1 MEEQAPSTPTI
12 SLGNLITNVF
22 ASPSEAFEGLHTSPA
37 RASVWVIPLI
47 LLIALSSIVAVV
59 MFSNESIKAQFME
72 SRSQQ
77 LQERVNSGQMTQ
89 EQADQ
94 AMAQMERGSGM
105 MTAFAIIGSV
115 IFVSIMF
122 FGAALILWLVGKVAL
137 KAPAGYGKY
146 LELWGACEWIGIL
159 GGIVT
164 LLMIIALSSMYASP
178 SAALAVLSDFKP
190 TDTMHRFLSSLN
202 VFSIWQVVVLGIGLS
217 KYAQKALGS
226 GITVAFVLWVI
237 WVLLATFVLGALG
250 M

>member
-22 ASPSEAFEGLHTSPA
+22 ASPSEAFEGLRTSPA

-47 LLIALSSIVAVV
+47 LFIVLNSSIAVV
-59 MFSNESIKAQFME
+59 MFTNESIRAQFME
-72 SRSQQ
+72 SQTQRM
-77 LQERVNSGQMTQ
+77 QERVDSGQMTQ

-94 AMAQMERGSGM
+94 AEAQMERGSGM
-105 MTAFAIIGSV
+105 MIAFGIIGSV
-115 IFVSIMF
+115 VTVSIMF
-122 FGAALILWLVGKVAL
+122 FGAALIFWLVGKVAL

-146 LELWGACEWIGIL
+146 LELWGASGWIGIL

-164 LLMIIALSSMYASP
+164 LLMIMALSSMYASP

-190 TDTMHRFLSSLN
+190 TDATHRLLSSLN
-202 VFSIWQVVVLGIGLS
+202 VFSIWQMVVLGIGLS

-226 GITVAFVLWVI
+226 GITVAAVLWVI
-237 WVLLATFVLGALG
+237 WVLLVTFALGAFG

>member
-22 ASPSEAFEGLHTSPA
+22 ASPSEAFEGLRSSPA

-47 LLIALSSIVAVV
+47 LFIVLNSIIAVV
-59 MFSNESIKAQFME
+59 MFTNESIRAQFME
-72 SRSQQ
+72 SQSQR
-77 LQERVNSGQMTQ
+77 LQERVDSDQMTQ

-94 AMAQMERGSGM
+94 AMEQMERASGM
-105 MTAFAIIGSV
+105 MIAFGIIGSV
-115 IFVSIMF
+115 VTVSIMF
-122 FGAALILWLVGKVAL
+122 FGAALIFWLVGKVAL

-146 LELWGACEWIGIL
+146 LELWGTSSWIGIL

-164 LLMIIALSSMYASP
+164 LLMIIALSSLYASP

-190 TDTMHRFLSSLN
+190 TDTTHRLLSSLN
-202 VFSIWQVVVLGIGLS
+202 VFSIWQVMVLGIGLS

-226 GITVAFVLWVI
+226 GITVAVVLWVI
-237 WVLLATFVLGALG
+237 WVLLVTFALGAFG